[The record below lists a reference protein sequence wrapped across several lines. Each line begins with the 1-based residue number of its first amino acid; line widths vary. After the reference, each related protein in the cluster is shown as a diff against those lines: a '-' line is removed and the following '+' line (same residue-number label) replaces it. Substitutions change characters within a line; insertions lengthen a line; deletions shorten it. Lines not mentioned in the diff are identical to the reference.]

1 MTCLSHSLPPSLPPP
16 CPYFTVSLLLLT
28 SSPLSL
34 IFVFL
39 NLLVS
44 YSLSLS
50 GTFDLLLFH
59 PLSFSVCLCTPFPLK
74 SLSSFLSLRCSN
86 PLLHCHSAVRCRD
99 SDLRPQH
106 VVRFSKPQLPPQ
118 VDINTQADTLTRSH
132 THTHSF
138 SSRSCSGSGSV
149 AEAAWGFLCG

>member
-16 CPYFTVSLLLLT
+16 RPYFTVSLLLLT

-59 PLSFSVCLCTPFPLK
+59 PLSFPVCLYTPFPLK

-86 PLLHCHSAVRCRD
+86 PLLHCHFCTATLLYVAEIQTSV
-99 SDLRPQH
+99 LH

-132 THTHSF
+132 THTLIHTLLA
-138 SSRSCSGSGSV
+138 V
-149 AEAAWGFLCG
+149 AAAVVLAQ

>member
-1 MTCLSHSLPPSLPPP
+1 MHSLPPFIALCLHHDLPQSFPPSLPPP

-99 SDLRPQH
+99 SDL
-106 VVRFSKPQLPPQ
+106 SLACGQ
-118 VDINTQADTLTRSH
+118 VFKAT
-132 THTHSF
+132 
-138 SSRSCSGSGSV
+138 V
-149 AEAAWGFLCG
+149 ATTG